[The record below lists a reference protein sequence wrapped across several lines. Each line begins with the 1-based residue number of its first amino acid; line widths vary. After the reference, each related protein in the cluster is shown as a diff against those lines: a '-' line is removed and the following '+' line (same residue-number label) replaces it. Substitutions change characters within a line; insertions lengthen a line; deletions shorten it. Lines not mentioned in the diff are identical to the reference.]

1 MNDSELKQWTA
12 PELKVQSADAT
23 ASEANVTSDG
33 FQPGDPVF
41 SLR

>member
-23 ASEANVTSDG
+23 ASEASFTSDG
-33 FQPGDPVF
+33 NEPGPIL